1 MRKSRRQI
9 QQEWA
14 NAKKAAREV
23 SVAPLEE
30 PTPVKPIHSFEKEEI
45 IIDESYLEEDAKELE
60 YKEKSTR
67 TRKARNASSDEP
79 KPKKVRKIFGK
90 KPKKNKK

>member
-9 QQEWA
+9 HLEWA
-14 NAKKAAREV
+14 NAKKAARKPD
-23 SVAPLEE
+23 VAPS
-30 PTPVKPIHSFEKEEI
+30 HSFEKKET

-60 YKEKSTR
+60 YEEKSTR
-67 TRKARNASSDEP
+67 TRKARDSSSEEP
-79 KPKKVRKIFGK
+79 KSKKVRNIFGK